1 MAASGGSR
9 PQRSWALRGH
19 GLLQPV
25 KDPFFFQLLI
35 DQPALQFPV
44 IADEEEGDGLRS
56 DMGARTEVIGS
67 IDELSDMHPVRDALR
82 PRGRYR

>member
-1 MAASGGSR
+1 M
-9 PQRSWALRGH
+9 RSWTMVRGLRGH

-67 IDELSDMHPVRDALR
+67 IDELSDMHPVRDAFHDIQ
-82 PRGRYR
+82 GR